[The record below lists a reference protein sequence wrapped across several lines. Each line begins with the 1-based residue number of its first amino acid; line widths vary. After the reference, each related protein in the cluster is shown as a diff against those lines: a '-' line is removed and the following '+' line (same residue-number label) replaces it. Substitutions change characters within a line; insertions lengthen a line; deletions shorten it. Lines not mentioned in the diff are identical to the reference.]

1 MRKASLLITAL
12 ILAIVAAGCGGD
24 GISASTCDEVVDET
38 VELIQTLIDDVDA
51 EFGEMSVQDFIATGG
66 DLPSIEKFEASAEK
80 IDEIA
85 LDLGCTQAEIAA
97 GLDARVGEL
106 TASTDLGR
114 FLIDAIR
121 AGGL

>member
-1 MRKASLLITAL
+1 MRTVRILIPALLLAL
-12 ILAIVAAGCGGD
+12 IAASCGG
-24 GISASTCDEVVDET
+24 GEISADTCEEVVDET

-51 EFGEMSVQDFIATGG
+51 EFGELSVQDFIATGG
-66 DLPSIEKFEASAEK
+66 DLPSVERFEASAEQ
-80 IDEIA
+80 IDAIA
-85 LDLGCTQAEIAA
+85 VELGCTQSEIAA
-97 GLDARVGEL
+97 GLEARVGEL